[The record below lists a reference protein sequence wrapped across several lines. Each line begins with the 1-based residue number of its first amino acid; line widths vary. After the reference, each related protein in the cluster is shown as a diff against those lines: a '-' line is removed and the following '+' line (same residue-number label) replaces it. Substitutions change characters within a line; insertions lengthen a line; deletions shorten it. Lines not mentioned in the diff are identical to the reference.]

1 MNADKRRLKRIGLS
15 MFIGV
20 NRRLQMPFSDFFSS
34 LLEAWGCLFDTISFR
49 ADAVALPS
57 GIGFTVRC
65 TSQRLVLYFA
75 RRYGGIMFVARAG
88 FGTFSNTAVAAVN
101 PFKEIGRAH
110 V

>member
-34 LLEAWGCLFDTISFR
+34 LLEAGGCLFDTISFR

-57 GIGFTVRC
+57 GICFTVRC

-88 FGTFSNTAVAAVN
+88 FGTFSNT
-101 PFKEIGRAH
+101 EIGRASCRER